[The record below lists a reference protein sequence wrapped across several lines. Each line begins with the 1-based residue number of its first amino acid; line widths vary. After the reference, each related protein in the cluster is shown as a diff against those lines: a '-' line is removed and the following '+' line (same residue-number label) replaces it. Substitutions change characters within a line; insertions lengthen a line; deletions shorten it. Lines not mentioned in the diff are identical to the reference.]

1 MTNIRISSLL
11 SLFIEI
17 CFSFLIISTTSVYN
31 IGSIILIII
40 SIVLSI
46 FAIFNSIGET
56 IENVI
61 NDYTQWVANNYTFG
75 IIYYDDEQIDKI
87 IDAIEASG
95 ISLDD
100 LSLMGD
106 IDYNED
112 DPDREEKERKALRK
126 YLLKFLI
133 AQEKMRVLNPRPD
146 GGAWELDYVDD
157 KLAQASMAYQ
167 MLLKLDGQS
176 LTYGNVYVHRIK
188 DNLTE
193 VSKNNLSIDNQLKYL
208 YYETFEEMV
217 QNNNFSGFKERKMQS

>member
-1 MTNIRISSLL
+1 MKIYRITVLKLALNEKSGDEMEEDKVKEKDNGGEQSTGEKVQEGIQDTANAVKDGASLAKNVASQNYVGVAKDALNLLKNKKVRRLLLL
-11 SLFIEI
+11 SAI
-17 CFSFLIISTTSVYN
+17 VP
-31 IGSIILIII
+31 ILIIVM
-40 SIVLSI
+40 IVGSI

-126 YLLKFLI
+126 YLLKFL
-133 AQEKMRVLNPRPD
+133 KV
-146 GGAWELDYVDD
+146 
-157 KLAQASMAYQ
+157 
-167 MLLKLDGQS
+167 
-176 LTYGNVYVHRIK
+176 
-188 DNLTE
+188 
-193 VSKNNLSIDNQLKYL
+193 
-208 YYETFEEMV
+208 ET
-217 QNNNFSGFKERKMQS
+217 K